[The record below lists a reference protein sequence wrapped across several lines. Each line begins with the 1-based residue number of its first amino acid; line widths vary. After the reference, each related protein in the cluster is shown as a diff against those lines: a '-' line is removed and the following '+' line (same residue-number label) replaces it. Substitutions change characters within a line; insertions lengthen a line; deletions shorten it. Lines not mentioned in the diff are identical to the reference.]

1 MRIKCD
7 KVLGEFDVFM
17 IMKQLLQERK
27 IWRGFSAQHVMI
39 KRGVRRTKKVWERR
53 KKQVAQACAR
63 QKF

>member
-27 IWRGFSAQHVMI
+27 IWRGFSTQHVMI
-39 KRGVRRTKKVWERR
+39 KRGVRRKKEVWERR